1 MFILASSIDVTTLLA
16 CQIFLTLIYAIV
28 FCCMK
33 SMYPYL
39 RGAGSVAFAFFA
51 ATLAN
56 ILLLL
61 SGSIPAFFS
70 IVVAH
75 CLLLSAF
82 VLFYTGVLHFF
93 KSPRRIRYAW
103 ALTIAA
109 SALTVYLVLTHDGT
123 RALTYVI
130 AISFF
135 LVRGVI
141 AVEIFRQAAG
151 RIFLKIF
158 AWLMAGYAIFALNR
172 VIFLLVYG
180 VSPNQAQRGFLQTVS
195 VLLSVS
201 FAFLIGLSFLL
212 MLCSELLTL
221 VKDES
226 ERDLLSGVFNRRGIE
241 QKLELELERAARSG
255 HGLSIALIDID
266 HFKAIN
272 DYAGH
277 AAGDTALRD
286 IVSAIS
292 ERLRPHDLL
301 GRFGGDEFLLIFPR
315 TLCSEALAVS
325 SKIEHS
331 VRELSIPGDGR
342 PLTVSIGL
350 TQAASGE
357 IADSLLARADKALYT
372 AKNAGRNCCRF
383 LLYETDAASGPN
395 LLPPE
400 LLHPEFVPPS
410 SHSDLL
416 QQ

>member
-1 MFILASSIDVTTLLA
+1 MSFIASVDISTLLG
-16 CQIFLTLIYAIV
+16 CQIVLTVVYAVV

-33 SMYPYL
+33 TIYPYL
-39 RGAGSVAFAFFA
+39 RGAGSVAVAFLA

-61 SGSIPAFFS
+61 SGSIPPFFS
-70 IVVAH
+70 IAVGH

-93 KSPRRIRYAW
+93 KSPRKISYAW
-103 ALTIAA
+103 V
-109 SALTVYLVLTHDGT
+109 LTVVSSVLTGYFVVKHDNT
-123 RALTYVI
+123 KALTYVI

-151 RIFLKIF
+151 RMFLKIF
-158 AWLMAGYAIFALNR
+158 AWLMAGYAVFALNR
-172 VIFLLVYG
+172 IIFSLVYG
-180 VSPNQAQRGFLQTVS
+180 VAPNQAQRSFLQTIS

-212 MLCSELLTL
+212 MLCSDLLTL

-226 ERDLLSGVFNRRGIE
+226 ERDLLSGVLNRRGIE
-241 QKLELELERAARSG
+241 QKLDAELKRATRTG

-266 HFKAIN
+266 YFKAIN

-286 IVSAIS
+286 VVSAIS
-292 ERLRPHDLL
+292 DRLRPHDLL

-315 TLCSEALAVS
+315 TACPEAFNVS
-325 SKIEHS
+325 SRIEQS

-342 PLTVSIGL
+342 PLTISIGL

-357 IADSLLARADKALYT
+357 IAGPLLARADKALYS
-372 AKNAGRNCCRF
+372 AKNAGRNCCRV
-383 LLYETDAASGPN
+383 LLHETDTTSG
-395 LLPPE
+395 LE
-400 LLHPEFVPPS
+400 LFPPS
-410 SHSDLL
+410 SRSDLL